1 MVSRLAFAS
10 SLLVLGAGLAH
21 AQINISSEC
30 QSTLLTVASS
40 SEASCLNVVGLASI
54 LTTPANSSLVQPIN
68 SWLSGACAQD
78 PCSNQSLSDIVANIT
93 NGCGSDLSSLGLS
106 GDSANITSIVQQAYP
121 TVRDVLCLKQS
132 SNDTLCVTSQ
142 LTQIEA
148 AEGTTLSIDNI
159 FSSWASILGGGLS
172 NVPSY
177 IICGECSKEQFNVIA
192 TAEPAIASNTTV
204 TSAIESQCGS
214 SFLDGS
220 DQSNVVE
227 GTGSAAP
234 TGTGGVNAASSATG
248 LFSTGALT
256 GIAFS
261 SLAAIS
267 SAFLVLA

>member
-1 MVSRLAFAS
+1 MLSRLAFAS

-21 AQINISSEC
+21 AQINLSSQC
-30 QSTLLTVASS
+30 QSTLLTAASS

-68 SWLSGACAQD
+68 SWLSGACAQT

-93 NGCGSDLSSLGLS
+93 NGCSSDLSSLGLS
-106 GDSANITSIVQQAYP
+106 GDSTNIASIVQQAYP

-142 LTQIEA
+142 LTQLEA
-148 AEGTTLSIDNI
+148 AEGTTLSISNI
-159 FSSWASILGGGLS
+159 FTTWSSILGGGLS
-172 NVPSY
+172 SVPSY
-177 IICGECSKEQFNVIA
+177 ITCGDCAKEQYNVIV
-192 TAEPAIASNTTV
+192 TAQPAIASNTTV
-204 TSAIESQCGS
+204 TGPLESQCGS
-214 SFLDGS
+214 GFLDGS
-220 DQSNVVE
+220 NSSDVVE

-234 TGTGGVNAASSATG
+234 TGTGGVNAASSATS
-248 LFSTGALT
+248 LFSVGALT